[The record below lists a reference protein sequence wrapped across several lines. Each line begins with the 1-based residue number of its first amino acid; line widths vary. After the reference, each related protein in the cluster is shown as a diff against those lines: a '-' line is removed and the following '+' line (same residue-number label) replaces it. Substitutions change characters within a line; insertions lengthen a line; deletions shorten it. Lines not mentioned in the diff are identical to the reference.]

1 MKTLLLL
8 AALASTSAAFAN
20 QYYQGS
26 NANQR
31 YYQSQGQGY
40 DYNQSQPYYQSQGQ
54 TYYQTQPQTQNYNQ
68 NQGYY
73 NQQPQQMNSGYISQ
87 GEAMPSMTATPQ
99 VKGEDTASTEQ
110 DKQINAKIR
119 DKLKNLNLNG
129 YETIILRTQ
138 NGIVMITGSV
148 EKVDDLMKIR
158 DQVKSVEGVKTVNNQ
173 VTAKTK

>member
-8 AALASTSAAFAN
+8 AALATTSAAFAN

-26 NANQR
+26 NANQQ
-31 YYQSQGQGY
+31 YYQSQGY
-40 DYNQSQPYYQSQGQ
+40 DSYQNQPYYQSQGQ
-54 TYYQTQPQTQNYNQ
+54 NYYQTQPQTQNYNQ

-73 NQQPQQMNSGYISQ
+73 NQQPQQMSGGYISQ
-87 GEAMPSMTATPQ
+87 GDAMPTTAAPQ
-99 VKGEDTASTEQ
+99 IKGEDTASTEQ